1 MILQLKLM
9 NISSARQIAKHRLRT
24 FIHGLQ
30 IKRHMEFSTRIIHE
44 DNIKDGSGAVM
55 SPIILSTTFERGEDG
70 ISYPGGFFYS
80 RYDNPNRHSLEQ
92 KLAKMENGAGCVSF
106 ASGLAAAT
114 VVFQS
119 LKTGDHIILP
129 DDTYFS
135 IRTILDTMFSGFGL
149 SYTLV
154 DMTNHDALRKAI
166 QPNTKL
172 VWTETPSNPLIK
184 VTDLAAV
191 VAIAKEHNCFT
202 VADNTWATPFYTR
215 PTELGVDIVLHST
228 TKYLGGHS
236 DILGGALIFKE
247 KDQRYDFIKA
257 CQKLG
262 GAVPSPYDCWLLC
275 RSLTTFVARMP
286 IHSNNAMQLAT
297 YLEAHP
303 KIERVL
309 YPGLASHPQHEVAVR
324 QMTNGFGGMLS
335 ILVKGDRTTALK
347 LADKLQLFTHATS
360 LGGVESLIEHRKSIE
375 GDLSP
380 TPDNL
385 LRISVGIED
394 VKDLINDFEQALQSL

>member
-1 MILQLKLM
+1 
-9 NISSARQIAKHRLRT
+9 
-24 FIHGLQ
+24 
-30 IKRHMEFSTRIIHE
+30 MEFATRIIHE
-44 DNIKDGSGAVM
+44 DNIKDDSGAVM

-70 ISYPGGFFYS
+70 ISYPGGYFYS

-92 KLAKMENGAGCVSF
+92 KLAKMENGATCVSF

-114 VVFQS
+114 NVFQS
-119 LKTGDHIILP
+119 LKSGDHILIP

-135 IRTILDTMFSGFGL
+135 IRSILDQMFGAFGI

-154 DMTNHDALRKAI
+154 DMTDHAAVESSI
-166 QPNTKL
+166 QPNTVL
-172 VWTETPSNPLIK
+172 IWMETPSNPSLKI
-184 VTDLAAV
+184 TDITAIV
-191 VAIAKEHNCFT
+191 SIAKKHNCFT

-215 PTELGVDIVLHST
+215 PTDLGVDITLHST

-247 KDQRYDFIKA
+247 TNERYERIRAF
-257 CQKLG
+257 QKLG

-286 IHSNNAMQLAT
+286 IHSNNAAQLAQ

-309 YPGLASHPQHEVAVR
+309 YPGLASHPQHSVAAK
-324 QMTNGFGGMLS
+324 QMQHGYGGMLA
-335 ILVKGDRTTALK
+335 ILVKGDRAAALQ
-347 LADKLQLFTHATS
+347 LAGELKLFTHATS

-375 GDLSP
+375 GDASP
-380 TPDNL
+380 TADNL

-394 VKDLINDFEQALQSL
+394 IKDLTEDFKQALAKL

>member
-1 MILQLKLM
+1 
-9 NISSARQIAKHRLRT
+9 
-24 FIHGLQ
+24 
-30 IKRHMEFSTRIIHE
+30 MEFSTRIIHE

-70 ISYPGGFFYS
+70 ISYPGGYFYS
-80 RYDNPNRHSLEQ
+80 RYDNPNRHALEN
-92 KLAKMENGAGCVSF
+92 KLAKMENGAACVSF

-114 VVFQS
+114 NVFQS
-119 LKTGDHIILP
+119 LKSGDHIIIP

-135 IRTILDTMFSGFGL
+135 IRSILDQMFGAFGI
-149 SYTLV
+149 SYSLV
-154 DMTNHDALRKAI
+154 DMTDHAAVENAI
-166 QPNTKL
+166 QPNTVL
-172 VWTETPSNPLIK
+172 IWMETPSNPSLKI
-184 VTDLAAV
+184 TDIEAIV
-191 VAIAKEHNCFT
+191 NIAKKHNCFT

-215 PTELGVDIVLHST
+215 PADLGVDITLHST

-247 KDQRYDFIKA
+247 TDERYERIRAF
-257 CQKLG
+257 QKLG

-286 IHSNNAMQLAT
+286 IHSNNAAQLAQ

-309 YPGLASHPQHEVAVR
+309 YPGLTSHPQHTVAAK
-324 QMTNGFGGMLS
+324 QMQNGFGGMLS
-335 ILVKGDRTTALK
+335 ILVKGDRATALK
-347 LADKLQLFTHATS
+347 LANELQLFTHATS

-375 GDLSP
+375 GEASP
-380 TPDNL
+380 TADNL
-385 LRISVGIED
+385 LRISAGIED
-394 VKDLINDFEQALQSL
+394 IKDLIADFAQALGKI

>member
-1 MILQLKLM
+1 
-9 NISSARQIAKHRLRT
+9 
-24 FIHGLQ
+24 
-30 IKRHMEFSTRIIHE
+30 MEFSTRIIHE
-44 DNIKDGSGAVM
+44 DNIKDASGAVM

-70 ISYPGGFFYS
+70 ISYPGGYFYS
-80 RYDNPNRHSLEQ
+80 RYDNPNRHALEN
-92 KLAKMENGAGCVSF
+92 KLAKMENGAACVSF

-114 VVFQS
+114 HVFQS
-119 LKTGDHIILP
+119 LKSGDHIIIP

-135 IRTILDTMFSGFGL
+135 IRSILDQMFGAFGI
-149 SYTLV
+149 SYSLV
-154 DMTNHDALRKAI
+154 DMTDHAAVESAI
-166 QPNTKL
+166 QPNTVL
-172 VWTETPSNPLIK
+172 IWMETPSNPSLKI
-184 VTDLAAV
+184 TDIEAIV
-191 VAIAKEHNCFT
+191 SIAKKHNCFT

-215 PTELGVDIVLHST
+215 PTDLGVDITLHST

-247 KDQRYDFIKA
+247 TNERYERIRAF
-257 CQKLG
+257 QKLG

-286 IHSNNAMQLAT
+286 IHSNNAAQLAA

-309 YPGLASHPQHEVAVR
+309 YPGLTSHPQHVVAAK
-324 QMTNGFGGMLS
+324 QMQNGFGGMLS
-335 ILVKGDRTTALK
+335 ILVKGDRATALK
-347 LADKLQLFTHATS
+347 LANELQLFTHATS

-375 GDLSP
+375 GDASP
-380 TPDNL
+380 TADNL

-394 VKDLINDFEQALQSL
+394 IKDLIEDFRQALDKI